1 MSDEINRSEEEREA
15 ARLERERKRAA
26 ERGEAPPPP
35 PPPRDL
41 PAQAPPIGAGPPRAA
56 KPPVEP
62 PAKQPVEPSA
72 KPAVDPPAT
81 APAEPRAKPAQRR
94 ASTPPARPSGS
105 APSSQPGGA
114 APAPPRKVTDDDER
128 PIGTVRPPGATA
140 APQPPQGRRRS
151 PGRHALL
158 FAIVAVVVIAVLFV
172 ANGIFEPFKG
182 DGSGNVVVRVPAGV
196 NAGDVGGILADKGV
210 VSSAFFFELRATLGG
225 DRANLRA
232 GTYKLSK
239 GMSNGAALA
248 VLTDVAQTAPVINVL
263 VPEGPARPEVAPIVK
278 KQGVTGNY
286 LSASV
291 SSSDLNPRTYGA
303 PKSVKSLEG
312 FLFPAT
318 YEMLKSAP
326 TAKRL
331 VTKQVKAFKSN
342 IAQVSMS
349 YAKSK
354 NLTVFDVVTL
364 ASIIEREAL
373 FDRDRPEVAAVFYN
387 RLRESISLGS
397 DATTRF
403 AVSNWDKPLTVSQL
417 NSSSQYNTRRF
428 SGLPPGPIGN
438 PGLASLKA
446 AANPPKSSNLF
457 FIVAPC
463 QKGRLA
469 FAKTQAQFQTLID
482 AYNSKRASQGGKDP
496 AFCR

>member
-1 MSDEINRSEEEREA
+1 MIGSPATGTSIGIAMSDQSDRSEAQREA
-15 ARLERERKRAA
+15 ARLEREQKRAA
-26 ERGEAPPPP
+26 ERGEASPPP

-41 PAQAPPIGAGPPRAA
+41 PAQTRPIGAGPPRSA

-62 PAKQPVEPSA
+62 K
-72 KPAVDPPAT
+72 KPPT
-81 APAEPRAKPAQRR
+81 PR
-94 ASTPPARPSGS
+94 
-105 APSSQPGGA
+105 A
-114 APAPPRKVTDDDER
+114 APAAPSRPQQPPPQAQAGAGAPTPPRKVTDDDER

-140 APQPPQGRRRS
+140 APQPPQSRRRS

-158 FAIVAVVVIAVLFV
+158 FGIVAVVVIALLFI

-182 DGSGNVVVRVPAGV
+182 EGSGNVVVRVPAGV
-196 NAGDVGGILADKGV
+196 NAGDVGSILADNGV
-210 VSSAFFFELRATLGG
+210 ISSAFFFELRATLGG

-232 GTYKLSK
+232 GTYKLAK
-239 GMSNGAALA
+239 GMSNGAALSA
-248 VLTDVAQTAPVINVL
+248 VTNVAKTAPVINVL
-263 VPEGPARPEVAPIVK
+263 VPEGPARAELAPVVT

-291 SSSDLNPRTYGA
+291 SSPELNPRTYGA
-303 PKSVKSLEG
+303 PKDVKSLEG

-318 YEMLKSAP
+318 YELLKSAP
-326 TAKRL
+326 TARKL
-331 VTKQVKAFKSN
+331 VSDQMVAFKRN
-342 IAQVSMS
+342 FAKVNMS

-354 NLTVFDVVTL
+354 NLTAFDVITL

-373 FDRDRPEVAAVFYN
+373 FDEDRPEVAAVFYN
-387 RLRESISLGS
+387 RLRQSISLGS

-403 AVSNWDKPLTVSQL
+403 AVSNWDNPLTVSQL
-417 NSSSQYNTRRF
+417 NSSSKYNTRRF

-446 AANPPKSSNLF
+446 AANPPKSANLF

-463 QKGRLA
+463 LKGRLT
-469 FAKTQAQFQTLID
+469 FAKTQAQFQTMID